1 MVEDVVEVRRVA
13 TFFARVG
20 LPICLD
26 QVGLTAQSPELDA
39 LIEGALGLAF
49 IHNMPGTVDE
59 SVVREAV
66 LKADAL
72 GRTH

>member
-1 MVEDVVEVRRVA
+1 
-13 TFFARVG
+13 
-20 LPICLD
+20 
-26 QVGLTAQSPELDA
+26 

-49 IHNMPGTVDE
+49 IHNMPCTVDE

-72 GRTH
+72 GQNLRGSVGDSAYRRLQA